1 MQTRNP
7 RRSWVQPLCWTAVL
21 LDGFDLVV
29 LGVVLPVLLAD
40 GVWGLTA
47 GTGAAV
53 STIGLVGMM
62 IGGLTIGTV
71 TDVIGRRK
79 TLILS
84 VTIFSV
90 CTLLCAFAPSAL
102 IFGALRF
109 LAGLG
114 LGGCLP
120 TAISMVSEASA
131 ERGRS
136 SSAATLVMT
145 GYHAGAV
152 LTSLLGLL
160 LIPQL
165 GWRAMFVAGAL
176 PALVL
181 VPLMIRHLPES
192 AAFERARAE
201 VAAGS
206 STAAAGTVVR
216 TLFQGRL
223 LRATIAFWV
232 STFLGLVLVYGLNT
246 WLPQIMR
253 QAGYPL
259 GDALGL
265 LLTLN
270 VGAVV
275 GLLIA
280 GRVADRVGVRKSVIG
295 WFLGAAVFLAL
306 FSLRLPTLGLYVV
319 VFLAGCFVFSAQ
331 VLIYAYTQHVY
342 PPHARA
348 TGLGWTTGMGRLGG
362 ITGPLLGGWLVA
374 AGIAYPWGFYLFA
387 VIGLLAAVA
396 VAVVAGR
403 GAGRVPTERSEP
415 ARPEA
420 ERQGARREPEAA
432 PGAQAGAGPEAVQA

>member
-53 STIGLVGMM
+53 STVGLVGMM

-102 IFGALRF
+102 VFGALRF

-131 ERGRS
+131 ERGRA

-181 VPLMIRHLPES
+181 VPLMIRYLPES

-206 STAAAGTVVR
+206 GTAAAAAGTVVR

-275 GLLIA
+275 GLLVA

-306 FSLRLPTLGLYVV
+306 FSLRLPTLGLYVM

-348 TGLGWTTGMGRLGG
+348 TGLGWTTGMGRIGG

-396 VAVVAGR
+396 VAAVAGR
-403 GAGRVPTERSEP
+403 GAAPVPTERSEA

-420 ERQGARREPEAA
+420 GREGA
-432 PGAQAGAGPEAVQA
+432 AQAGAGPEAVQA

>member
-1 MQTRNP
+1 MTQTGNP
-7 RRSWVQPLCWTAVL
+7 HGKWVQPLCWTAVL

-29 LGVVLPVLLAD
+29 LGVVLPVLL
-40 GVWGLTA
+40 GEQVWGLTA

-53 STIGLVGMM
+53 STAGLVGMM
-62 IGGLTIGTV
+62 IGALAIGTV

-84 VTIFSV
+84 VAIFSL

-120 TAISMVSEASA
+120 TAISLVAETNA
-131 ERGRS
+131 ERGRA
-136 SSAATLVMT
+136 SSATTLVMT

-181 VPLMIRHLPES
+181 VPLMVRYLPES
-192 AAFERARAE
+192 ASFERARA
-201 VAAGS
+201 AAG
-206 STAAAGTVVR
+206 STAAAAGNAVR
-216 TLFQGRL
+216 SLFQGKL

-280 GRVADRVGVRKSVIG
+280 GRVADRTGVRKAVIG

-306 FSLRLPTLGLYVV
+306 FSLRMPTLGLYLV

-331 VLIYAYTQHVY
+331 VLIYAYTQHIY

-348 TGLGWTTGMGRLGG
+348 TGLGWTAGMGRIGG
-362 ITGPLLGGWLVA
+362 ITGPLLGGWLVS
-374 AGIAYPWGFYLFA
+374 AGIAYPWGFYMFA
-387 VIGLLAAVA
+387 VFGLLAAVA
-396 VAVVAGR
+396 VAAVTGR
-403 GAGRVPTERSEP
+403 GA
-415 ARPEA
+415 APEA
-420 ERQGARREPEAA
+420 GSAAVAEAGSAAVVEPEA
-432 PGAQAGAGPEAVQA
+432 PGASRGAARA